1 MNIYAHRGYS
11 SAFPE
16 NTLAAF
22 QGALNLGVYGVE
34 LDIHLSAD
42 GVPVVIHDD
51 DLDRTTNATGPVT
64 SKSVAELAALDAGHG
79 RGVPTFEE
87 VVQLADSRLH
97 FDIEIK
103 GTRCEQGVLDVLARY
118 PNTIAAISSFDWDAL
133 ATLRALAPDQ
143 ELWVLTDSI
152 TEEAISTAQQLSATT
167 LAVDHISLSESSMKC
182 ATAAGLQVMAWTVN
196 SQQEANRLRD
206 LGVVAI
212 CTDDPGTVR

>member
-1 MNIYAHRGYS
+1 
-11 SAFPE
+11 
-16 NTLAAF
+16 
-22 QGALNLGVYGVE
+22 
-34 LDIHLSAD
+34 
-42 GVPVVIHDD
+42 
-51 DLDRTTNATGPVT
+51 
-64 SKSVAELAALDAGHG
+64 
-79 RGVPTFEE
+79 
-87 VVQLADSRLH
+87 
-97 FDIEIK
+97 
-103 GTRCEQGVLDVLARY
+103 VLARY